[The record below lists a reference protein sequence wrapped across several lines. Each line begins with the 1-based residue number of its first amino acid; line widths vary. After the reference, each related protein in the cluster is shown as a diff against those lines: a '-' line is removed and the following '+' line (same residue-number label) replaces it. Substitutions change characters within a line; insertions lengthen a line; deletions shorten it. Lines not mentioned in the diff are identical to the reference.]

1 MIFLSHNSNDK
12 PVVEQVAI
20 KLKSI
25 YGQDKVFYDSW
36 SIQPGDGIVDKMNEG
51 LTNCKYFFFF
61 VSGNSLKSNMVKLEW
76 QNALFKAAQN
86 RIQFI
91 PIRMDSSIMPTLLTQ
106 SLYIDLFSQGLD
118 VAVRQIVDV
127 INGNNTYREPV
138 KMFSNMVAYKYKDG
152 DKLIIECHAEH
163 FLEPIS
169 SFLFCTQQDA
179 NSISAK
185 LPNESVCTTN
195 SVNGVQLENGYKTN
209 AIIRSISKGTMPGF
223 PFIVEFKSNNNTPF
237 DIEIVMH
244 EKSRG
249 KFLPIPIIN
258 GKKEKK

>member
-12 PVVEQVAI
+12 PVVEQVAL

-51 LTNCKYFFFF
+51 LSNCKYFFFF
-61 VSGNSLKSNMVKLEW
+61 VSNNSLKSNMVKLEW

-91 PIRMDSSIMPTLLTQ
+91 PIRMDNSIMPTLLTQ
-106 SLYIDLFSQGLD
+106 SLYIDLYSQGLD

-127 INGNNTYREPV
+127 VNGYNTYREPI
-138 KMFSNMVAYKYKDG
+138 KMFSNMVAYKYKEG
-152 DKLIIECHAEH
+152 DKLIVECHAEH

-169 SFLFCTQQDA
+169 SFLFCTQQDV
-179 NSISAK
+179 NSISASIR
-185 LPNESVCTTN
+185 NESMYMGN
-195 SVNGVQLENGYKTN
+195 SINDIQLENGYKTN
-209 AIIRSISKGTMPGF
+209 AIVRSISKGTAPGF
-223 PFIVEFKSNNNTPF
+223 PFTMEFNSKKNTPF
-237 DIEIVMH
+237 DIGIVMH
-244 EKSRG
+244 EKSHG
-249 KFLPIPIIN
+249 EFQPIPIIN
-258 GKKEKK
+258 GKKVK

>member
-12 PVVEQVAI
+12 PVVEQVAL

-36 SIQPGDGIVDKMNEG
+36 SIQPGDGIVDRMNEG
-51 LTNCKYFFFF
+51 LANCKYFFFF
-61 VSGNSLKSNMVKLEW
+61 VSNNSLKSNMVKLEW

-91 PIRMDSSIMPTLLTQ
+91 PIRMDNSIMPTLLTQ
-106 SLYIDLFSQGLD
+106 SLYIDLYSQGLD

-127 INGNNTYREPV
+127 INGYNTYREPI
-138 KMFSNMVAYKYKDG
+138 KMFSNMVAYKYKEG
-152 DKLIIECHAEH
+152 DNLIVECHAEH

-169 SFLFCTQQDA
+169 SFLFCTQQDV
-179 NSISAK
+179 NSISANIR
-185 LPNESVCTTN
+185 NESMCMTN
-195 SVNGVQLENGYKTN
+195 EKNGIQLKSGYKTN
-209 AIIRSISKGTMPGF
+209 VIVRSISKGTAPGF
-223 PFIVEFKSNNNTPF
+223 PFTMEFKSKNNTPF

-244 EKSRG
+244 EKSHG
-249 KFLPIPIIN
+249 EFQPIPIIN
-258 GKKEKK
+258 GKKVK